1 MTPSISM
8 HYTNQNLHYSN
19 LELQYAQKYI
29 SFENKK
35 APAQNTAQVLNV
47 FDYLDTV

>member
-35 APAQNTAQVLNV
+35 HLHKI
-47 FDYLDTV
+47 LHRC